1 MKHFLTNF
9 QVTDNFARAFQHLL
23 SEERKKRNL
32 SQFELAWKSG
42 LSRQCL
48 SFFESGR
55 RIPTLS
61 SLYALSKGL
70 DIPLMRFISMLLNRV
85 DYYERYDRMPAVADK
100 KKPEWRADTVSIER

>member
-1 MKHFLTNF
+1 MNNFLTKF
-9 QVTDNFARAFQHLL
+9 QSTENFARAFRRLL

-48 SFFESGR
+48 SYFESGR

-61 SLYALSKGL
+61 SLHALAKGL
-70 DIPLMRFISMLLNRV
+70 DIPLMRFMSMLLNRV
-85 DYYERYDRMPAVADK
+85 DYYERYERMPAVADG
-100 KKPEWRADTVSIER
+100 KKPEWIVDI

>member
-1 MKHFLTNF
+1 MFLENF
-9 QVTDNFARAFQHLL
+9 NRAFRNLL

-55 RIPTLS
+55 RKLPNIS
-61 SLYALSKGL
+61 SLRALAKGFDMSL
-70 DIPLMRFISMLLNRV
+70 KSFIFMILNEV
-85 DYYERYDRMPAVADK
+85 DYYEQYEK
-100 KKPEWRADTVSIER
+100 KENLNGELK